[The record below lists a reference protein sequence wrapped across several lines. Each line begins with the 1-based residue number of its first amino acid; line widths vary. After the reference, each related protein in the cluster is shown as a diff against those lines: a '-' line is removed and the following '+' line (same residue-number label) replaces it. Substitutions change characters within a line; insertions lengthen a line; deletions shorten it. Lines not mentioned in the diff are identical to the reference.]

1 MVDDFTCFDFAGQVF
16 GHTRED
22 SGFVGRAGQ
31 YDDCAAELSFNPSIV
46 VRSISMSAPSMMAD
60 RTLIPLIS
68 NCLASQVAAL

>member
-31 YDDCAAELSFNPSIV
+31 YDDCAAEFIFQSIHRGAQHV
-46 VRSISMSAPSMMAD
+46 DVRTID
-60 RTLIPLIS
+60 DGG
-68 NCLASQVAAL
+68 